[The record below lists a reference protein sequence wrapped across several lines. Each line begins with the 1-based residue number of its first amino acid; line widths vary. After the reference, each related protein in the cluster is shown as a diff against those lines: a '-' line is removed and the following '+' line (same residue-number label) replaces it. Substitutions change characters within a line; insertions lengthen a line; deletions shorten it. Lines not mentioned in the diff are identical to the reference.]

1 MVKNG
6 KLSEKELYFKNY
18 LSNHYKLNHSVFDI
32 AEFGITINTRNCT
45 NTVLILHTQHFI
57 ALNH

>member
-6 KLSEKELYFKNY
+6 KLSEKELYFTNY
-18 LSNHYKLNHSVFDI
+18 LSNHYKLNHSFDI

-45 NTVLILHTQHFI
+45 NTVLILRTQHFI

>member
-6 KLSEKELYFKNY
+6 KLSEKELYFTNY

-45 NTVLILHTQHFI
+45 NMVLILHKHHFI